1 MNNNCFSL
9 VNNELYKI
17 EADILVFLTDWEV
30 NTYSNAFERIDTYPR
45 RIPAPMHMKPIG
57 TEFDKAALFDKIS
70 IEIREGCKCYT
81 QWYIVK
87 APVDCKRICLKTELL
102 AQCYKRCLK
111 KALESGVRSIMID
124 LFATGNKGYNPL
136 QAYFIAREAIN
147 ETMQQHRKM
156 TINLNVEDKN
166 IFSQL
171 NRFETFLRFV
181 NVEDAKSDIN
191 KTLKLLEAFD
201 CEEKKLTLSIK
212 GLESYCAVAARERNE
227 MHSDSYPQMLKEE
240 YNKQM
245 IAETLNKW
253 LCADNDEYSGG
264 KYARKTRSASLL
276 AREIDADP
284 STVSRLANGNGS
296 IPSREM
302 LISLAIGMGL
312 DKEQRLNF
320 ILYGDES
327 RIYPS
332 NIKEQIIENILN
344 NENEKHDY
352 HSVNAKVNE
361 KLGETIRKT
370 VERKEKT
377 TNKKKTSA
385 KKKEKEK

>member
-136 QAYFIAREAIN
+136 QAYFIARKAIN
-147 ETMQQHRKM
+147 EAMQKLRKM
-156 TINLNVEDKN
+156 TIFLNVDDTY
-166 IFSQL
+166 IFSKL
-171 NRFETFLRFV
+171 NRFEAFLKTV
-181 NVEDAKSDIN
+181 NDEDIRSDIN
-191 KTLKLLEAFD
+191 KTLELIEKFD
-201 CEEKKLTLSIK
+201 CEENKLMLSIM
-212 GLESYCAVAARERNE
+212 EPETEYAATVREINE
-227 MHSDSYPQMLKEE
+227 LYSECYTQMSAEE
-240 YNKQM
+240 YYKHM
-245 IAETLNKW
+245 IAEAINKW
-253 LCADNDEYSGG
+253 LNTDNDEYSGG
-264 KYARKTRSASLL
+264 KYEHKQRSSALL
-276 AREIDADP
+276 AKLIDISP
-284 STVSRLANGNGS
+284 STVTKLTNEKGG
-296 IPSREM
+296 IPTREM
-302 LISLAIGMGL
+302 LISLAIGMKL
-312 DKEQRLNF
+312 NKKERLKF
-320 ILYGDES
+320 VLYSDPGRMYPDNEKEKYIES
-327 RIYPS
+327 LI
-332 NIKEQIIENILN
+332 
-344 NENEKHDY
+344 NENKGEYSYNDINT
-352 HSVNAKVNE
+352 SVFNKF
-361 KLGETIRKT
+361 GETIRKT
-370 VERKEKT
+370 VERGENT
-377 TNKKKTSA
+377 VKKKKAPA
-385 KKKEKEK
+385 KSKEKEK